1 MSEQLHSFGHS
12 NSSLSQL
19 SQSSQSSLLSSSVDS
34 LLSAVENNINQTTQ
48 PHPPTET
55 IYECN
60 ICYKNLTNDMVRTP
74 CKHYYCSGCFFR
86 WMRESQTC
94 PNCRKLLVVD
104 SHIETLIVER
114 KVELISIS
122 EDVNSQYNIFKF
134 LRRDIDKLDT
144 DNANLLRKKRE
155 LEYLV
160 STKKMELED
169 LSREKRAIKRSI
181 QSINNYRNDLERLN
195 NDSRTEIEEKDGLY

>member
-1 MSEQLHSFGHS
+1 MSEQSHSYIHS
-12 NSSLSQL
+12 NST
-19 SQSSQSSLLSSSVDS
+19 LSSSVDS
-34 LLSAVENNINQTTQ
+34 LLSTVENNTTQ
-48 PHPPTET
+48 ITHPPPLHTDT

-60 ICYKNLTNDMVRTP
+60 ICYKSVTNDMVRTP
-74 CKHYYCSGCFFR
+74 CNHYYCSDCFFR

-94 PNCRKLLVVD
+94 PNCRKILVVD

-122 EDVNSQYNIFKF
+122 EDINSQYNIFRF
-134 LRRDIDKLDT
+134 LRRDIDKLDM
-144 DNANLLRKKRE
+144 DNAKLLRKKRE

-169 LSREKRAIKRSI
+169 LGREKRAIKRSI
-181 QSINNYRNDLERLN
+181 HSINNYRDDLERLN
-195 NDSRTEIEEKDGLY
+195 NDSSTEIEEKDGLY